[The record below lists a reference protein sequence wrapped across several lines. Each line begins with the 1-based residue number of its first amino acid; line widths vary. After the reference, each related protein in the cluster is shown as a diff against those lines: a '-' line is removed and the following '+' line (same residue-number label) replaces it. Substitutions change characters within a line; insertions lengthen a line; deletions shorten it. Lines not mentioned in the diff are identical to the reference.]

1 MKIRRVVY
9 FILGCLLILLNIL
22 VDIVN
27 PDKSP
32 MAEDESAYNI
42 GYFVGSHI
50 LIIFGLLFLFW
61 AFRLHKK
68 IKAMPDK
75 ELEKNIDDIGKQ

>member
-9 FILGCLLILLNIL
+9 IILGSLLILFNIL

-27 PDKSP
+27 PDKSRIT
-32 MAEDESAYNI
+32 AGDGAYSI

-50 LIIFGLLFLFW
+50 LIIVGLLFLIM
-61 AFRLHKK
+61 AFRVHKK
-68 IKAMPDK
+68 IKATPDN
-75 ELEKNIDDIGKQ
+75 ELEKNINDIGKN